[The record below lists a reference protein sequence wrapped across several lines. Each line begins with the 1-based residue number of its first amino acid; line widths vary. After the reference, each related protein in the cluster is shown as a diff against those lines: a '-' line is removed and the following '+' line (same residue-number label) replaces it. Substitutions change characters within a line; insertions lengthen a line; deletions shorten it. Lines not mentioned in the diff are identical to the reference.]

1 MRKRLIAALLI
12 MLLCMGMSMT
22 AYAVPQITPEEQPP
36 AEATE
41 EEAQAFKEAQL
52 KKYYDMPVATNEIKG
67 WPQGPGTYGEAA
79 IIMEAGT
86 GAILYGKNIDDQH
99 YPASI
104 TKVLTAL
111 VALENGKMDDKV
123 TFSHDCVSFL
133 QPGDSSVGLKENNV
147 ITLEQTLYATLLASA
162 NEAAYAVAENVG
174 KNAGHDYQWFIEQM
188 NARCKELGGSN
199 SNFVNAN
206 GLHDENHYT
215 SARDM
220 ALIGRELFKHPEF
233 FEIVQTKQ
241 YEIPASD
248 TCQQHIFQQKHKM
261 LQPDNSNYY
270 EYAIGGKTGYTSD
283 ALSTLIT
290 MADNGNL
297 KLVCVV
303 LRTHGKNIYPDT
315 TNLFNYAFDN
325 FQKIAIK
332 DQETSEDISEILED
346 ASGENCGY
354 VVVPKGVE
362 FSDLDM
368 EMKVDKENNDE
379 AVLTYTYEGSLV
391 GSARAKVSEKY
402 KKEHTANI
410 KKQEKNSDK
419 NSDNKEDASGKKS
432 LTKKLIIVFIAVLLL
447 LVLLFIIR
455 LIQYRRRMKRKRRR
469 RRRRR

>member
-1 MRKRLIAALLI
+1 MKKRLLSVLLVAV
-12 MLLCMGMSMT
+12 LCLGMSMT
-22 AYAVPQITPEEQPP
+22 SYAAPQITPEEQPP
-36 AEATE
+36 ADLTE
-41 EEAQAFKEAQL
+41 EELKAFQTEQL
-52 KKYYDMPVATNEIKG
+52 KKYYDMPIATNDIKG
-67 WPQGPGTYGEAA
+67 WPQGPGTYG
-79 IIMEAGT
+79 
-86 GAILYGKNIDDQH
+86 
-99 YPASI
+99 
-104 TKVLTAL
+104 
-111 VALENGKMDDKV
+111 
-123 TFSHDCVSFL
+123 
-133 QPGDSSVGLKENNV
+133 
-147 ITLEQTLYATLLASA
+147 
-162 NEAAYAVAENVG
+162 EAAYAVAENVG